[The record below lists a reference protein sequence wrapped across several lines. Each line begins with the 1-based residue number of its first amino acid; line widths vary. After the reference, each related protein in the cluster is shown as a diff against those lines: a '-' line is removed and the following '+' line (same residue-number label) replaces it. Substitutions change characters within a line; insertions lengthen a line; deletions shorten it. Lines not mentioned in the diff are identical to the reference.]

1 MRVVLLLIDEIF
13 DLKEKN
19 QWLRQSLM
27 AIVKSI
33 MKNFRGDSMN
43 RKIKEQIADY
53 LSEEYVARYLKNF
66 RKRTWPKG
74 TLADKAIE
82 QSSSAKEIRKILVK
96 TKLLALVSDELRHIL
111 GNDTMRR
118 GIFDLFDLFQHKPLN
133 KRLLYVLI
141 ENLMGN
147 FLSQSTSSTP
157 PSSTTPNHSIINS
170 PSSSS
175 LTLNLISNQNQPVSP
190 ISSITFHTNNS
201 NQNQQSVN
209 NFSPL
214 TGLIRLHL
222 TKSGKVKL
230 EWKLNYANNNKK
242 KKESSSGSISNS
254 SSINFNS
261 NKLNLNTKSNLNR
274 QSTITSSTSNNSFI
288 NPVTQ
293 QPGSSTTNLIPTTI
307 STQFNL
313 ISNNNEKDQNV
324 IQSYNNIDNNKN
336 NPSSSNTLST
346 ANNMTRSKSLFSEIQ
361 C

>member
-1 MRVVLLLIDEIF
+1 
-13 DLKEKN
+13 
-19 QWLRQSLM
+19 M

-66 RKRTWPKG
+66 RKRIWPKG
-74 TLADKAIE
+74 VLADNSIE
-82 QSSSAKEIRKILVK
+82 QTSSAKEIRKILVK

-133 KRLLYVLI
+133 KRFLYVLI
-141 ENLMGN
+141 ENLLGN
-147 FLSQSTSSTP
+147 FLNQSTSLTP

-175 LTLNLISNQNQPVSP
+175 LTLNLIANNNLPLSPVNP
-190 ISSITFHTNNS
+190 IQLTTNTH
-201 NQNQQSVN
+201 NQNQQSNN

-222 TKSGKVKL
+222 TKSSKVKL
-230 EWKLNYANNNKK
+230 EWKLNYVNCKK
-242 KKESSSGSISNS
+242 KKETSSGSISNS

-261 NKLNLNTKSNLNR
+261 NKSNSNLKSSLNR
-274 QSTITSSTSNNSFI
+274 QSTLTSSTSTSSFVNS
-288 NPVTQ
+288 VTM
-293 QPGSSTTNLIPTTI
+293 PLTSLTNNLIP
-307 STQFNL
+307 SSNL
-313 ISNNNEKDQNV
+313 ISNNNQDQNT
-324 IQSYNNIDNNKN
+324 IQSTNNTTPNNNSN
-336 NPSSSNTLST
+336 NTSS